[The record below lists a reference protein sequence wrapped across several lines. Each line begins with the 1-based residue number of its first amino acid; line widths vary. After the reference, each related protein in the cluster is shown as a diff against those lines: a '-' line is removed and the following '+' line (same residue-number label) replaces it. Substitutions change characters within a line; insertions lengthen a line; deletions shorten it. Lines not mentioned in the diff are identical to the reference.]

1 LNSNINFFTTM
12 AFVTNKTSKI
22 LHFKN
27 YNCKLIKLKFA
38 IGLLVLANCAFA
50 QTEDSTLSAAGL
62 KKLSLEDL
70 MNVEVT
76 SVSKRPEKLNE
87 VASAVQVITGNDIRN
102 AGIKTLAEALKLA
115 ANLQVAQVNSS
126 QWAISAR
133 GFDNVLAN
141 KLLVL
146 VDGRTVYTPMYGG
159 VFWDVQNVMLEDVDR
174 IEVISGPGG
183 TLWGANAVNGVI
195 NIITKSSS
203 KTQGLYA
210 DFAYGNTMPGQAS
223 IRSGGKLA
231 EGLTYRV
238 YGTGYKLA
246 STVDSV
252 GKDSTAGRKANDQW
266 AMAQGGLRTDYE
278 TKKDQISL
286 IANMYYGKPNPDG
299 GNAVP
304 VTTSGENAV
313 ARWKHTIGNIGDFQ
327 LQAYYDHTWRDF
339 GNKFTEDAKTY
350 DIEWQNRFRLG
361 QRQTVTY
368 GGNLRGIHHEVGDL
382 PGFGFTPANKM
393 LYLYS
398 GFLQYE
404 AMLIKDKL
412 RFTLG
417 AKLEHNSYT
426 GLQYQPN
433 VRLTYTPTKRNTIW
447 GAVSR
452 AVRNPSRL
460 DREFAISI
468 ANFPFIMGTDS
479 FKSETV
485 MAYELGWRYQPIKK
499 VSISVSTFYNFYN
512 DVRSA
517 EPGKGP
523 LGYPYPIT
531 YGNGVKGETYG
542 VELSANAQV
551 TSWWNLRGGYTFL
564 KKNLWAKEGSQDLN
578 NATAE
583 SYDPQH
589 QFLIQ
594 SNIQLPKH
602 FQFGTV
608 VRYVGELARPVAKGY
623 TGIMPNPFVKAYTGL
638 DLKIGWTYKF
648 LELSVVGQN
657 LLYGQHREFKAS
669 TPIREIQRS
678 VYGRIACRF

>member
-1 LNSNINFFTTM
+1 MASFIPINKQLKAKHFNYF
-12 AFVTNKTSKI
+12 A
-22 LHFKN
+22 LHK
-27 YNCKLIKLKFA
+27 IKLVVSFL
-38 IGLLVLANCAFA
+38 IITNIVFS
-50 QTEDSTLSAAGL
+50 QTEDTTLSPASL

-76 SVSKRPEKLNE
+76 SVSKRSEKLNE
-87 VASAVQVITGNDIRN
+87 VASAVQVITGDDIRN
-102 AGIKTLAEALKLA
+102 AGIKTLPEALKLA

-174 IEVISGPGG
+174 IEIISGPGG

-195 NIITKSSS
+195 NVITKNSA

-210 DFAYGNTMPGQAS
+210 EVSSGNTMPLQAS
-223 IRSGGKLA
+223 IRSGGTIAK
-231 EGLTYRV
+231 GLTYRV
-238 YGTGYKLA
+238 YATGYQLA
-246 STVDSV
+246 STLDSV
-252 GKDSTAGRKANDQW
+252 GKDSTVGRKANDQW
-266 AMAQGGLRTDYE
+266 AMIQGGFRTDYSA
-278 TKKDQISL
+278 KKDQLSL
-286 IANMYYGKPNPDG
+286 ITNMYYGKPNPDG
-299 GNAVP
+299 TVP

-313 ARWKHTIGNIGDFQ
+313 ARWNHTIGHIGDFQ
-327 LQAYYDHTWRDF
+327 LQGYYDHTWRDF
-339 GNKFTEDAKTY
+339 GNKFTEDAKTF
-350 DIEWQNRFRLG
+350 DLEWQNRFRLG

-368 GGNLRGIHHEVGDL
+368 GGDVRGIHHEVANL
-382 PGFGFTPANKM
+382 VGFGFTPANKM

-433 VRLTYTPTKRNTIW
+433 ARLTYTPTKRNTIW

-452 AVRNPSRL
+452 AVRNPSRI
-460 DREFAISI
+460 DREFAVSI
-468 ANFPFIMGTDS
+468 AKYPVIMGTDS

-485 MAYELGWRYQPIKK
+485 IAYELGWRFQASKK
-499 VSISVSTFYNFYN
+499 VSASVSSFYNTYDN
-512 DVRSA
+512 VRSA
-517 EPGKGP
+517 EPGAGNA
-523 LGYPYPIT
+523 LGKVYPIT

-542 VELSANAQV
+542 AELSANAQV
-551 TSWWNLRGGYTFL
+551 TNWWNLRGGYTFL
-564 KKNLWAKEGSQDLN
+564 KKNLWAKEGSQDMN
-578 NATAE
+578 KATAE
-583 SYDPQH
+583 SDDPMH

-594 SNIQLPKH
+594 SNVQLPLH

-608 VRYVGELARPVAKGY
+608 VRYVAQLPKPV
-623 TGIMPNPFVKAYTGL
+623 VKAYTGL
-638 DLKIGWTYKF
+638 DLKLGWNYKC

-657 LLYGQHREFKAS
+657 LLYNQHREFHAS
-669 TPIREIQRS
+669 TPVREIPRS
-678 VYGRIACRF
+678 IYGRIACRF

>member
-1 LNSNINFFTTM
+1 MFALSITTHKFFLLASKQHNFFMTSPILI
-12 AFVTNKTSKI
+12 NKQLKAK
-22 LHFKN
+22 HF
-27 YNCKLIKLKFA
+27 YYFTLYKLK
-38 IGLLVLANCAFA
+38 LVVSFLVITSVVFS
-50 QTEDSTLSAAGL
+50 QTEDTTLSPASL

-87 VASAVQVITGNDIRN
+87 VASAVQVITGDDIRN
-102 AGIKTLAEALKLA
+102 AGIKTLPEALKLA

-195 NIITKSSS
+195 NIITKNSS

-210 DFAYGNTMPGQAS
+210 DVSTGNTMPVQAN
-223 IRSGGKLA
+223 IRSGGKIA

-238 YGTGYKLA
+238 YGTGYQLA
-246 STVDSV
+246 STVDTV
-252 GKDSTAGRKANDQW
+252 NKGLKAGKSAQDQW
-266 AMAQGGLRTDYE
+266 AMIQGGFRTDY
-278 TKKDQISL
+278 TAKKDQLSV

-299 GNAVP
+299 TVP

-313 ARWKHTIGNIGDFQ
+313 ARWNHTIGQVGDFQ
-327 LQAYYDHTWRDF
+327 LQGYYDHTWRDF
-339 GNKFTEDAKTY
+339 GNKFTEDAKTF
-350 DIEWQNRFRLG
+350 DMEWQNRFRLG
-361 QRQTVTY
+361 KRQTVTY
-368 GGNLRGIHHEVGDL
+368 GGDVRGIHHEVADI

-433 VRLTYTPTKRNTIW
+433 ARLTYTPTKRNTIW

-452 AVRNPSRL
+452 AVRNPSRI
-460 DREFAISI
+460 DREFAVSLS
-468 ANFPFIMGTDS
+468 PTLPLEMGTDS

-485 MAYELGWRYQPIKK
+485 IAYELGWRFQASKK
-499 VSISVSTFYNFYN
+499 VSASVSSFYNSYDN
-512 DVRSA
+512 IRSA

-542 VELSANAQV
+542 VEVSANAQV

-564 KKNLWAKEGSQDLN
+564 KKNLWDKEGSKDLN
-578 NATAE
+578 KATAE
-583 SYDPQH
+583 SDDPMH

-594 SNIQLPKH
+594 SNIKLPYH

-608 VRYVGELARPVAKGY
+608 VRYVAELPKPV
-623 TGIMPNPFVKAYTGL
+623 VKAYTGV
-638 DLKIGWTYKF
+638 DLKLGWNYKC

-657 LLYGQHREFKAS
+657 LLYNQHREFQA
-669 TPIREIQRS
+669 TTTIREIPRS
-678 VYGRIACRF
+678 IYGRIACRF

>member
-1 LNSNINFFTTM
+1 MDFEPGNKLKILKTYWSNSIFFKLKLVLILVV
-12 AFVTNKTSKI
+12 VTN
-22 LHFKN
+22 
-27 YNCKLIKLKFA
+27 C
-38 IGLLVLANCAFA
+38 VFA
-50 QTEDSTLSAAGL
+50 QTEDSTLSTASL

-87 VASAVQVITGNDIRN
+87 VASAVQVITGDDIRN
-102 AGIKTLAEALKLA
+102 AGIKTLPEALKLA

-146 VDGRTVYTPMYGG
+146 IDGRTVYSPMYGG

-174 IEVISGPGG
+174 IEIISGPGG

-195 NIITKSSS
+195 NIITKNSA

-210 DFAYGNTMPGQAS
+210 ELSSGNTMPLQAS
-223 IRSGGKLA
+223 IRSGGTIAK
-231 EGLTYRV
+231 GLTYRI
-238 YGTGYKLA
+238 YGTGYQLA
-246 STVDSV
+246 STVDTV
-252 GKDSTAGRKANDQW
+252 GKDSTAGRKSNDQW
-266 AMAQGGLRTDYE
+266 AMIQGGFRADYSA
-278 TKKDQISL
+278 KKDQLSL

-299 GNAVP
+299 TAP

-313 ARWKHTIGNIGDFQ
+313 ARWNHIIGNVGDFQ
-327 LQAYYDHTWRDF
+327 LQGYYDHTWRDF
-339 GNKFTEDAKTY
+339 GNKFTEDAKTF
-350 DIEWQNRFRLG
+350 DLEWQNRFRLG

-368 GGNLRGIHHEVGDL
+368 GGNIRGIHHEVADI

-433 VRLTYTPTKRNTIW
+433 ARLTYTPTKRNTIW

-452 AVRNPSRL
+452 AVRNPSRI
-460 DREFAISI
+460 DREFAVSI
-468 ANFPFIMGTDS
+468 AKYPLIMGTDS

-485 MAYELGWRYQPIKK
+485 IAYELGWRFQPAKK
-499 VSISVSTFYNFYN
+499 VSISVSTFYNSY
-512 DVRSA
+512 DDIRSA
-517 EPGKGP
+517 EPGVGNIFGKQ
-523 LGYPYPIT
+523 YPIS

-542 VELSANAQV
+542 VELSANVQV

-564 KKNLWAKEGSQDLN
+564 KENLWAKEGSQDLN
-578 NATAE
+578 KATAE
-583 SYDPQH
+583 SDDPQH

-608 VRYVGELARPVAKGY
+608 VRYVAELPKPV
-623 TGIMPNPFVKAYTGL
+623 VKAYTGL
-638 DLKIGWTYKF
+638 DLKLGWNYKF

-657 LLYGQHREFKAS
+657 LLYGQHREFQAS

>member
-1 LNSNINFFTTM
+1 MMSSVLI
-12 AFVTNKTSKI
+12 SKQLKAKHFNYFA
-22 LHFKN
+22 LHK
-27 YNCKLIKLKFA
+27 IKLVVSFL
-38 IGLLVLANCAFA
+38 IITNVVFS
-50 QTEDSTLSAAGL
+50 QTEDSTLSPASL

-87 VASAVQVITGNDIRN
+87 VASAVQVITGDDIRN
-102 AGIKTLAEALKLA
+102 AGIKTLPEALKLA

-174 IEVISGPGG
+174 IEIISGPGG

-195 NIITKSSS
+195 NIITKNSA

-210 DFAYGNTMPGQAS
+210 EVSSGNTMPLQAS
-223 IRSGGKLA
+223 IRSGGKIA

-238 YGTGYKLA
+238 YATGYQLA
-246 STVDSV
+246 SMVDSV
-252 GKDSTAGRKANDQW
+252 GKDSTISRKANDQW
-266 AMAQGGLRTDYE
+266 AMIQGGFRTDYSA
-278 TKKDQISL
+278 KKDQLSL
-286 IANMYYGKPNPDG
+286 ITNMYYGKPNPDG
-299 GNAVP
+299 TVP

-313 ARWKHTIGNIGDFQ
+313 ARWNHTIGHIGDFQ
-327 LQAYYDHTWRDF
+327 LQGYYDHTWRDF
-339 GNKFTEDAKTY
+339 GNKFTEDAKTF
-350 DIEWQNRFRLG
+350 DLEWQNRFRLG

-368 GGNLRGIHHEVGDL
+368 GGNVRGIHHEVANL
-382 PGFGFTPANKM
+382 VGFGFIPGNKM

-433 VRLTYTPTKRNTIW
+433 ARLTYTPTKRNTIW

-452 AVRNPSRL
+452 AVRNPSRI
-460 DREFAISI
+460 DREFALSI
-468 ANFPFIMGTDS
+468 ANYPIEMGTDS

-485 MAYELGWRYQPIKK
+485 IAYELGWRFQPVKK
-499 VSISVSTFYNFYN
+499 VSVSVSSFYNSYDN
-512 DVRSA
+512 IRSA
-517 EPGKGP
+517 EPGSGNIFGK
-523 LGYPYPIT
+523 LYPIT
-531 YGNGVKGETYG
+531 FGNGVKGETYG

-564 KKNLWAKEGSQDLN
+564 KKNLWAKEGSKDLN

-583 SYDPQH
+583 SADPMH

-594 SNIQLPKH
+594 SNMQLPKH

-608 VRYVGELARPVAKGY
+608 VRYVSELPRPVAKGY
-623 TGIMPNPFVKAYTGL
+623 TGLPLSPVVKAYTGL
-638 DLKIGWTYKF
+638 DLKLGWNYKC

-657 LLYGQHREFKAS
+657 LLYNQHREFKAS
-669 TPIREIQRS
+669 TPIREIPRS
-678 VYGRIACRF
+678 IYGRIACRF

>member
-1 LNSNINFFTTM
+1 MALAPLTSELKNTTCLQHPILKPFKQQWFFS
-12 AFVTNKTSKI
+12 KTQFI
-22 LHFKN
+22 
-27 YNCKLIKLKFA
+27 
-38 IGLLVLANCAFA
+38 IGLLLIANCAFA
-50 QTEDSTLSAAGL
+50 QTGDSTLSPASL

-102 AGIKTLAEALKLA
+102 AGIKTLPEALKLA

-146 VDGRTVYTPMYGG
+146 IDGRTVYSPMYGG

-195 NIITKSSS
+195 NIITKSSA

-210 DFAYGNTMPGQAS
+210 DVAYGNGMPGQVN
-223 IRSGGKLA
+223 IRSGGKIA

-238 YGTGYKLA
+238 YGMGYRLA
-246 STVDSV
+246 NTVDTANKGLMA
-252 GKDSTAGRKANDQW
+252 GKSAQDQW
-266 AMAQGGLRTDYE
+266 AMAQGGFRTDYAA
-278 TKKDQISL
+278 KQDQISV
-286 IANMYYGKPNPDG
+286 IGNMYYGKPNPDG
-299 GNAVP
+299 TPVP
-304 VTTSGENAV
+304 ITTSGENVV
-313 ARWKHTIGNIGDFQ
+313 ARWNHTIGNKGDFQ
-327 LQAYYDHTWRDF
+327 LQTYYDHTWRDF

-350 DIEWQNRFRLG
+350 DVEWQNRFRLG

-368 GGNLRGIHHEVGDL
+368 GGDLRGIHHEVANL
-382 PGFGFTPANKM
+382 PGFGFSPANKM

-404 AMLIKDKL
+404 AMLIKDRL

-433 VRLTYTPTKRNTIW
+433 ARLTYTPTKTQTIW

-452 AVRNPSRL
+452 AVRNPSRI
-460 DREFAISI
+460 DRDFALSLS
-468 ANFPFIMGTDS
+468 PKLPLEMGTDS

-485 MAYELGWRYQPIKK
+485 IAYELGWRYQPVKK
-499 VSISVSTFYNFYN
+499 VSMSVSTFYNFYN

-517 EPGKGP
+517 EPGNGP
-523 LGYPYPIT
+523 LGAPYPIT
-531 YGNGVKGETYG
+531 YGNGVKGETFG
-542 VELSANAQV
+542 VEVSANAQV
-551 TSWWNLRGGYTFL
+551 TSWWNLRGGYTYL
-564 KKNLWAKEGSQDLN
+564 RKNLWDKEGSKDLN
-578 NATAE
+578 HATAE
-583 SYDPQH
+583 SDDPAH

-594 SNIQLPKH
+594 SNIKLPYN

-608 VRYVGELARPVAKGY
+608 VRYVGELPKPV
-623 TGIMPNPFVKAYTGL
+623 VKAYTGL
-638 DLKIGWTYKF
+638 DLKLGWNYKN

-657 LLYGQHREFKAS
+657 LLYGQHREFQAS

>member
-1 LNSNINFFTTM
+1 MRSFLLISKRLKTKNFTCFALN
-12 AFVTNKTSKI
+12 KLKI
-22 LHFKN
+22 LV
-27 YNCKLIKLKFA
+27 
-38 IGLLVLANCAFA
+38 GLLVITNVVFS
-50 QTEDSTLSAAGL
+50 QTEDSTLSPASL

-76 SVSKRPEKLNE
+76 SVSKHPEKLNE
-87 VASAVQVITGNDIRN
+87 VASAVQVITGDDIRN
-102 AGIKTLAEALKLA
+102 AGIKTLPEALKLA

-146 VDGRTVYTPMYGG
+146 VDGRTVYSPMYGG

-195 NIITKSSS
+195 NIITKNSA

-210 DFAYGNTMPGQAS
+210 DVAVGNTMPVQAN
-223 IRSGGKLA
+223 IRSGGTIAK
-231 EGLTYRV
+231 GLTYRV
-238 YGTGYKLA
+238 YGTAYKLA
-246 STVDSV
+246 STVDTV
-252 GKDSTAGRKANDQW
+252 GKDSTKGRSANDQW
-266 AMAQGGLRTDYE
+266 AMAQGGLRTDY
-278 TKKDQISL
+278 TAKKDQLSL

-299 GNAVP
+299 TLP

-313 ARWKHTIGNIGDFQ
+313 ARWNHTIGHIGDFQ

-339 GNKFTEDAKTY
+339 GNKFTEDAKTF
-350 DIEWQNRFRLG
+350 DLEWQNRFRLG

-368 GGNLRGIHHEVGDL
+368 GGDVRGIHHEVSDI
-382 PGFGFTPANKM
+382 PNFGFTPANKM

-417 AKLEHNSYT
+417 SKFEHNTYT
-426 GLQYQPN
+426 GWQYQPN
-433 VRLTYTPTKRNTIW
+433 ARLTYTPTKRNTIW

-452 AVRNPSRL
+452 AVRNPSRT
-460 DREFAISI
+460 DREFAVS
-468 ANFPFIMGTDS
+468 ASPTFPLIMGTDS

-485 MAYELGWRYQPIKK
+485 IAYELGWRFQPIKK
-499 VSISVSTFYNFYN
+499 VSISVSTFYNSY
-512 DVRSA
+512 DYIRSA
-517 EPGKGP
+517 EPGHSVIP
-523 LGYPYPIT
+523 PYPIT
-531 YGNGVKGETYG
+531 FGNGVKGETYG
-542 VELSANAQV
+542 VEVSANAQV
-551 TSWWNLRGGYTFL
+551 TTWWSLRGGYTFL
-564 KKNLWAKEGSQDLN
+564 RKNLWDKEGSKDLN

-583 SYDPQH
+583 SDDPMH

-594 SNIQLPKH
+594 SNMQLPKH

-608 VRYVGELARPVAKGY
+608 LRYVGELPKPV
-623 TGIMPNPFVKAYTGL
+623 VKAYTGL
-638 DLKIGWTYKF
+638 DLKLSWNYKF
-648 LELSVVGQN
+648 LELSVIGQN
-657 LLYGQHREFKAS
+657 LLYGQHREFNAS
-669 TPIREIQRS
+669 TNPPRIREIQRS